1 MTKTQSKIVELFK
14 TLPVVEQRELAEH
27 LYESALNAKRSETSF
42 SATLSASQRAELKQ
56 SIAEADRG
64 EGAPA
69 DEVFDRLAKKH
80 GFARA

>member
-14 TLPVVEQRELAEH
+14 TLPATEQRELAEH
-27 LYESALNAKRSETSF
+27 LYESASAEHSDTSF
-42 SATLSASQRAELKQ
+42 SARLSTSQRAELER

-64 EGAPA
+64 EGSAA

-80 GFARA
+80 GFARG